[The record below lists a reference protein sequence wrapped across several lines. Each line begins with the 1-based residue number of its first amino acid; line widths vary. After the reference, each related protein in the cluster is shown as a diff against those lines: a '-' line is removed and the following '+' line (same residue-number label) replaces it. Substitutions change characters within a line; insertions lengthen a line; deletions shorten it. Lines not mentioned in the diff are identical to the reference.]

1 MHANIISEAEVST
14 AFRFFYGAFCTVTI
28 STKSNKLVRKGG
40 ERFVFVKKDQK
51 KRTWINRATGDAAF
65 DRMVSHR

>member
-1 MHANIISEAEVST
+1 MQTNIISEAEVST

-40 ERFVFVKKDQK
+40 ERFVFVRKGQK
-51 KRTWINRATGDAAF
+51 KRKWIYRTPGDAAF
-65 DRMVSHR
+65 DSMVSYR